1 MSMALINFVPWH
13 LTASRWQVAFH
24 VASEELRAEWPL
36 TLWPMTTP
44 SLRSFDN
51 LELKAT
57 LEVILYWINWPVCMG
72 AKHVLTDTYISDMNH
87 LQRKITKKY
96 VHQVYIMSLL
106 LPWYTTGSIKGLGLW
121 NCEIIVA
128 NSKLLTLRSWMI
140 RQFCSGIATPGHT
153 WACA

>member
-1 MSMALINFVPWH
+1 MALINFVPWH

-24 VASEELRAEWPL
+24 VVSEELPAEWPL

-44 SLRSFDN
+44 SLRSFRQPWTKSHTRSNIVLDK
-51 LELKAT
+51 LTCL
-57 LEVILYWINWPVCMG
+57 G
-72 AKHVLTDTYISDMNH
+72 AKHVLTDTYISDMNQ

-128 NSKLLTLRSWMI
+128 NSKLLTLRSWMT
-140 RQFCSGIATPGHT
+140 RQFCSGIAAPGHT